1 MDYGAA
7 RLPSILRACR
17 RPRSTSWSSSARSP
31 SGARALLIER
41 RAPPEARA
49 ELEAWENRRLSREE
63 FEQRVNAPWTER
75 EREDFAALCAWFN
88 RRYPT
93 PGERLRAIRH
103 LAAQWARNRPR

>member
-1 MDYGAA
+1 MQASPFDE
-7 RLPSILRACR
+7 LEFFRAIAERC
-17 RPRSTSWSSSARSP
+17 PRAP
-31 SGARALLIER
+31 DRALG
-41 RAPPEARA
+41 PPEARA